1 MGLTHQ
7 YCQQNAWQKD
17 YSKLNKD
24 NEDNNKSITVALAG
38 NPNTGKSTLFNALT
52 GLSQHTGNWAGKTV
66 LQVNGHYDFNNKR
79 YTLVDLP
86 GTYSLF
92 ANSVEEQV
100 ARDYICFNKPDATIV
115 VTDASCLERNLNL
128 VLQVMEITSK
138 LVVCVNLLDE
148 ARRKNIIIDL
158 DKLSHELG
166 IPVVGTIAR
175 NGKGLKN
182 LKQTLDDLVMDRIT
196 FINPKLPVYDFEIE
210 ENIKELIPEIVKKF
224 GQEIDPRWLA
234 LRILEGDESIFD
246 SMRGVHY
253 KTDLSSL
260 VKKEALA

>member
-1 MGLTHQ
+1 MMGLTHQ
-7 YCQQNAWQKD
+7 CCQLNVWQKD
-17 YSKLNKD
+17 YSKLNK
-24 NEDNNKSITVALAG
+24 NTSNSIKVALAG

-66 LQVNGHYDFNNKR
+66 VQLQGHYEFNNKR

-128 VLQVMEITSK
+128 VLQVMEITPMMI
-138 LVVCVNLLDE
+138 VCVNLLDE
-148 ARRKNIIIDL
+148 ARRKNIIINL
-158 DKLSHELG
+158 DKLANELG
-166 IPVVGTIAR
+166 VPVVGTAAR
-175 NGKGLKN
+175 NGEGLKD
-182 LKQTLDDLVMDRIT
+182 LKQTLEDLIIGKINV
-196 FINPKLPVYDFEIE
+196 INPRLPVYDVDIE
-210 ENIKELIPEIVKKF
+210 ENIKALIPEIVNKF

-234 LRILEGDESIFD
+234 LRIIEGDESIFN
-246 SMRGVHY
+246 SMKDLNV
-253 KTDLSSL
+253 KTDLSSF
-260 VKKEALA
+260 VKKEALV